1 MYIDFLL
8 KVFKDNSDDI
18 ALVFKEKEYSYK
30 WVLERFEYYK
40 KEIQLNG
47 IQSGDI
53 VSIRSEYKPES
64 IALMLALIDNGNCLV
79 PISLEVINIDEYYEI
94 GEVEF
99 VIDLVEEELIIKR
112 RNVTPKHDLLLKL
125 KEIKSPGLIIFSSG
139 STGKSKASVHD
150 FLPILEKFKVK
161 RIAQK
166 TISFYLFDHI
176 GGINTI
182 LYILSNAGTI
192 IPIENRNP
200 DNVCKLVEKY
210 KVEHLPLSPTF
221 LSMILIS
228 KSYEKYD
235 ISSLKTISY
244 GTEVMP
250 ESTLKT
256 FNKLFPN
263 IQLRQAYGLSE
274 LGILRSKSKSSD
286 SIWLKVG
293 GEGYET
299 KIKDDI
305 LFIKAKS
312 AMLGYLNAPSPFDE
326 EGWFNTQD
334 KVETDGDWIRIL
346 GRETD
351 IINVGGQ
358 KVYPAEVESVLCEI
372 DNIESCT
379 VYGVEN
385 ALLGFVV
392 GADILLSH
400 PEELKELKKKIRQHC
415 RSKLESY
422 KIPVHINI
430 VDSVSVSSRFKK
442 IR

>member
-8 KVFKDNSDDI
+8 EVFEDNSDDI
-18 ALVFKEKEYSYK
+18 AFVFREKEYTYK
-30 WVLERFEYYK
+30 WLLERFEYYK
-40 KEIQLNG
+40 NEIVVNG
-47 IQSGDI
+47 ILSGAV

-79 PISLEVINIDEYYEI
+79 PISLEVVNLDEYYEI

-99 VIDLVEEELIIKR
+99 IIDLVDEKLVIKN
-112 RNVTPKHDLLLKL
+112 RNITPKHEILLKL
-125 KEIKSPGLIIFSSG
+125 KEKKSPGLVIFSSG

-150 FLPILEKFKVK
+150 FIPILDKFKLK
-161 RIAQK
+161 RLAQK

-176 GGINTI
+176 GGVNTI

-192 IPIENRNP
+192 IPIEDRNP
-200 DNVCKLVEKY
+200 DNVCKLVEMY

-228 KSYEKYD
+228 KAYEKYD
-235 ISSLKTISY
+235 ISSLKTVSY

-250 ESTLKT
+250 ESTLRT
-256 FNKLFPN
+256 FNKLFPK

-274 LGILRSKSKSSD
+274 LGIMRSKSKSSD

-299 KIKDDI
+299 KIKNDI

-334 KVETDGDWIRIL
+334 KVETDGEWIKIL

-358 KVYPAEVESVLCEI
+358 KVYPAEVESILDEI
-372 DNIESCT
+372 DNVDSSS
-379 VYGVEN
+379 VYAVEN
-385 ALLGFVV
+385 ALLGYVV
-392 GADILLSH
+392 GAKISLTH
-400 PEELKELKKKIRQHC
+400 PEELKELKKRIRKYC
-415 RSKLESY
+415 RSKMESY
-422 KIPVHINI
+422 KIPVHIEI
-430 VDSVSVSSRFKK
+430 IDTPMVSSRFKK

>member
-8 KVFKDNSDDI
+8 EVFEDNSDDV
-18 ALVFKEKEYSYK
+18 ALVFREKEYTYK
-30 WVLERFEYYK
+30 WLLERFDYYK
-40 KEIQLNG
+40 NELLENG
-47 IQSGDI
+47 ILSGAV

-64 IALMLALIDNGNCLV
+64 IALMLALINNGNCLV
-79 PISLEVINIDEYYEI
+79 PISLEVINLDEYYEI

-99 VIDLVEEELIIKR
+99 IIDLLDEELVIKSRNII
-112 RNVTPKHDLLLKL
+112 PKHEILLKL
-125 KEIKSPGLIIFSSG
+125 KEKKSPGLVIFSSG

-150 FLPILEKFKVK
+150 FLPILDKFKVK
-161 RIAQK
+161 RLAQK

-192 IPIENRNP
+192 IPIEDRNP

-228 KSYEKYD
+228 KAYEKYD
-235 ISSLKTISY
+235 ISSLKTVSY
-244 GTEVMP
+244 GTEAMP
-250 ESTLKT
+250 ESTLKI
-256 FNKLFPN
+256 FNKLFPA

-312 AMLGYLNAPSPFDE
+312 AMLGYLNAPSPFDD

-334 KVETDGDWIRIL
+334 KVETDGDWIKIL

-358 KVYPAEVESVLCEI
+358 KVYPAEVESVLGEI
-372 DNIESCT
+372 DNIDSAS
-379 VYGVEN
+379 VFGVPN
-385 ALLGFVV
+385 PLLGFVV
-392 GADILLSH
+392 GAKISLGK
-400 PEELKELKKKIRQHC
+400 PEELKELKKKIRIYC
-415 RSKLESY
+415 KEKMESY
-422 KIPVHINI
+422 KVPVHIEI
-430 VDSVSVSSRFKK
+430 VDSAMVSSRFKK